1 MFRGGEAAATKTM
14 IFAMV
19 TKTEGIE
26 EVQYIQIKKENQ
38 KMKNITKSII
48 LSAAVA
54 ALAALLLKGCRR
66 EKTAQ
71 AEGAPAESS
80 RTAAV
85 DSTRMEM
92 ELIEWVGA
100 GVELD
105 R

>member
-1 MFRGGEAAATKTM
+1 MRAMRIWTWVLMAAM
-14 IFAMV
+14 M
-19 TKTEGIE
+19 
-26 EVQYIQIKKENQ
+26 
-38 KMKNITKSII
+38 M
-48 LSAAVA
+48 
-54 ALAALLLKGCRR
+54 LAGCRR
-66 EKTAQ
+66 EKAAQ
-71 AEGAPAESS
+71 TKYVPAESS

>member
-1 MFRGGEAAATKTM
+1 M
-14 IFAMV
+14 
-19 TKTEGIE
+19 
-26 EVQYIQIKKENQ
+26 
-38 KMKNITKSII
+38 
-48 LSAAVA
+48 
-54 ALAALLLKGCRR
+54 AALLLKGCRQ
-66 EKTAQ
+66 EKAAQ
-71 AEGAPAESS
+71 TKDAPAESS

>member
-1 MFRGGEAAATKTM
+1 MTFCRANVMRANVLTYLRRGLIGLIRLIKDTM
-14 IFAMV
+14 RAMRIWALV
-19 TKTEGIE
+19 L
-26 EVQYIQIKKENQ
+26 
-38 KMKNITKSII
+38 M
-48 LSAAVA
+48 AAVML
-54 ALAALLLKGCRR
+54 LAGCRR
-66 EKTAQ
+66 EKAAQ
-71 AEGAPAESS
+71 AKIAPAESS

>member
-1 MFRGGEAAATKTM
+1 MRAMRIWALVLMAAM
-14 IFAMV
+14 M
-19 TKTEGIE
+19 
-26 EVQYIQIKKENQ
+26 
-38 KMKNITKSII
+38 
-48 LSAAVA
+48 L
-54 ALAALLLKGCRR
+54 LAGCRR
-66 EKTAQ
+66 EKAAQ
-71 AEGAPAESS
+71 AEGAPAENS

>member
-1 MFRGGEAAATKTM
+1 MR
-14 IFAMV
+14 AMRTGAWV
-19 TKTEGIE
+19 LM
-26 EVQYIQIKKENQ
+26 V
-38 KMKNITKSII
+38 
-48 LSAAVA
+48 AVML
-54 ALAALLLKGCRR
+54 LAGCRR

>member
-1 MFRGGEAAATKTM
+1 M
-14 IFAMV
+14 
-19 TKTEGIE
+19 
-26 EVQYIQIKKENQ
+26 
-38 KMKNITKSII
+38 
-48 LSAAVA
+48 L
-54 ALAALLLKGCRR
+54 LAGCRR
-66 EKTAQ
+66 EKAAQ
-71 AEGAPAESS
+71 TKIVPAESS

>member
-1 MFRGGEAAATKTM
+1 MR
-14 IFAMV
+14 AMRIWALV
-19 TKTEGIE
+19 L
-26 EVQYIQIKKENQ
+26 
-38 KMKNITKSII
+38 M
-48 LSAAVA
+48 AAVML
-54 ALAALLLKGCRR
+54 LAGCRR

-71 AEGAPAESS
+71 AKDAPAESS
-80 RTAAV
+80 RTAA

>member
-1 MFRGGEAAATKTM
+1 MR
-14 IFAMV
+14 AMRNV
-19 TKTEGIE
+19 AW
-26 EVQYIQIKKENQ
+26 VL
-38 KMKNITKSII
+38 MV
-48 LSAAVA
+48 AVML
-54 ALAALLLKGCRR
+54 LAGCRR

-71 AEGAPAESS
+71 AKIAPAESS

-85 DSTRMEM
+85 DSTRMET

>member
-1 MFRGGEAAATKTM
+1 MR
-14 IFAMV
+14 AMRNGALV
-19 TKTEGIE
+19 LM
-26 EVQYIQIKKENQ
+26 V
-38 KMKNITKSII
+38 
-48 LSAAVA
+48 AVML
-54 ALAALLLKGCRR
+54 LAGCRR

-71 AEGAPAESS
+71 AKDAPAESS
-80 RTAAV
+80 RTAV

>member
-1 MFRGGEAAATKTM
+1 
-14 IFAMV
+14 MV
-19 TKTEGIE
+19 LM
-26 EVQYIQIKKENQ
+26 V
-38 KMKNITKSII
+38 
-48 LSAAVA
+48 AVML
-54 ALAALLLKGCRR
+54 LAGCRR
-66 EKTAQ
+66 EKAAQ
-71 AEGAPAESS
+71 AKNAPAESS

>member
-1 MFRGGEAAATKTM
+1 MKSMRIWALVLMAAM
-14 IFAMV
+14 M
-19 TKTEGIE
+19 
-26 EVQYIQIKKENQ
+26 
-38 KMKNITKSII
+38 
-48 LSAAVA
+48 L
-54 ALAALLLKGCRR
+54 LAGCRR
-66 EKTAQ
+66 EKAAQ
-71 AEGAPAESS
+71 AKNAPAESS

>member
-1 MFRGGEAAATKTM
+1 MR
-14 IFAMV
+14 AMRTGAWV
-19 TKTEGIE
+19 LM
-26 EVQYIQIKKENQ
+26 V
-38 KMKNITKSII
+38 
-48 LSAAVA
+48 AVML
-54 ALAALLLKGCRR
+54 LAGCRR

-80 RTAAV
+80 RTVTV

>member
-1 MFRGGEAAATKTM
+1 MVLMAAGM
-14 IFAMV
+14 
-19 TKTEGIE
+19 
-26 EVQYIQIKKENQ
+26 
-38 KMKNITKSII
+38 
-48 LSAAVA
+48 L
-54 ALAALLLKGCRR
+54 LAGCRQ

-71 AEGAPAESS
+71 AKNAPAESS